1 MSKSF
6 VTLSQLRFFLLF
18 RHTKTRKLLGRIRW
32 LFRKT
37 RRPFRKIRRLLRK
50 IRRLLR
56 KIRRL
61 LRKIRRLLRKI
72 RRLLSKFWR
81 LLKIGESEREGNF
94 ALTQIREA
102 WQEKTANGP

>member
-1 MSKSF
+1 VSKSF

-18 RHTKTRKLLGRIRW
+18 RHTKTRKLLGRIRR

-37 RRPFRKIRRLLRK
+37 RRPFRKIRRLLRNFW
-50 IRRLLR
+50 RPR
-56 KIRRL
+56 
-61 LRKIRRLLRKI
+61 
-72 RRLLSKFWR
+72 SKFWR